1 VGNLTGM
8 KSTGLQQGLRL
19 VRRHPRAA
27 ARVGR
32 YAARH
37 PRRAAMVVRL
47 AREAPDA
54 ARRLNATAKD
64 PTVQRQL
71 RQGRRSLSKAGARL
85 TKGDV
90 SGAVADEQFW
100 TELRRA
106 VGALAAGYALAQ
118 APPTCRRRR
127 GRLALVSFGVIG
139 GAAYA
144 AYRITRGRDSRPPS
158 DW

>member
-1 VGNLTGM
+1 M
-8 KSTGLQQGLRL
+8 
-19 VRRHPRAA
+19 RRHPRAA

-37 PRRAAMVVRL
+37 PRRAATVIRL
-47 AREAPDA
+47 AREAPGA

-64 PTVQRQL
+64 PDVQRQL
-71 RQGRRSLSKAGARL
+71 RLGRRSLSKAGSRL

-118 APPTCRRRR
+118 APPRRRSR
-127 GRLALVSFGVIG
+127 RRRLALVSLGAIG

-144 AYRITRGRDSRPPS
+144 AYRITRGRDSGPPS

>member
-1 VGNLTGM
+1 M

-27 ARVGR
+27 ARVAR
-32 YAARH
+32 YAASH
-37 PRRAAMVVRL
+37 PRRAATVIRL
-47 AREAPDA
+47 AREAPGA
-54 ARRLNATAKD
+54 ARRLSATAKD
-64 PTVQRQL
+64 PDVQRQL
-71 RQGRRSLSKAGARL
+71 RLGRRSLSKARSRL

-90 SGAVADEQFW
+90 SGAVSDEQFW

-118 APPTCRRRR
+118 APPKRRRR
-127 GRLALVSFGVIG
+127 RRLAVVSLGAIG

-144 AYRITRGRDSRPPS
+144 AYRVTRGRDSGPPPNR
-158 DW
+158 

>member
-1 VGNLTGM
+1 M
-8 KSTGLQQGLRL
+8 QSTGLKQGLRL

-37 PRRAAMVVRL
+37 PRRAATIIRL
-47 AREAPDA
+47 AREAPGA

-64 PTVQRQL
+64 PDIQRQL
-71 RQGRRSLSKAGARL
+71 RLGRRSLSKARARL

-106 VGALAAGYALAQ
+106 VGAVAAGYALAQ
-118 APPTCRRRR
+118 APPRRRSRRR
-127 GRLALVSFGVIG
+127 GLALVSLGAIG

-144 AYRITRGRDSRPPS
+144 AYRVTRGRDSGPPS
-158 DW
+158 DR